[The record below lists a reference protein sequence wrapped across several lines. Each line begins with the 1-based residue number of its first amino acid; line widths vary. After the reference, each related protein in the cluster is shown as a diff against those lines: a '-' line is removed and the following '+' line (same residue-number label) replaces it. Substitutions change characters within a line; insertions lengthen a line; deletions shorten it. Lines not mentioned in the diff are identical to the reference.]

1 MLQLL
6 ERAGFQVEY
15 AGDYSRLDH
24 ALQARDFDA
33 ILLEVTGE
41 HAVEAAVAAALRVK
55 RVNARQFVGYLA
67 DPSLHSSGLAGDGI
81 FPRSPNRLS
90 AALRGLLATE
100 NGADSSSQA
109 RSRFRLL
116 PPHAPAGPRVFS
128 RISACRCTLVG
139 RNFANGS

>member
-1 MLQLL
+1 MMMVDSRNAEKFRSSQPRILLASDSTHQGDSMLQLL

-100 NGADSSSQA
+100 NGADS
-109 RSRFRLL
+109 
-116 PPHAPAGPRVFS
+116 
-128 RISACRCTLVG
+128 
-139 RNFANGS
+139 